1 MSEVFRLITAAH
13 PYVHIVE
20 ALRRRIVKEVRVKR
34 RQIEQS
40 MARCA
45 LVSHLEVLLLPLMLS
60 ELLPVLL
67 LR

>member
-1 MSEVFRLITAAH
+1 MPEVFRLIAATH

-20 ALRRRIVKEVRVKR
+20 ALRRRIIKEVRVKR

-45 LVSHLEVLLLPLMLS
+45 LVSHLKVLTIL
-60 ELLPVLL
+60 
-67 LR
+67 